1 MVVRMDIDPITTQL
15 YDSDESPVVPLLLEF
30 FEQTQ

>member
-15 YDSDESPVVPLLLEF
+15 YNTDENPVAPLLLEL
-30 FEQTQ
+30 FELTQ